1 MEMKSFWKGKRVLV
15 TGHTG
20 FKGSWLALW
29 LLHFGANVTGLSL
42 EPETQQALFTQ
53 LALSNELNHHIGDI
67 RDIAQVKQLVKAVKP
82 DVVFHLAAQPL
93 VRRSYIQP
101 LATWDTNVIGT
112 IHILEALRHCS
123 HSCAAVCVT
132 TDKCYE
138 NKEWN
143 YGYRE
148 NDPLGGYD
156 PYSSSKAA
164 AELAIA
170 SWRQSFFSDSSSH
183 LAIAS
188 ARAGNVI
195 GGGDWSE
202 DRILP
207 DSMRALAQDKPILVR
222 NPNATR
228 PWQHVLEPI
237 GGYLLLAQRLY
248 EQLTTDD
255 LSQRQRLQSSFNFGP
270 AISSNRSVKALVER
284 ILFYWP
290 GQWLDRSN
298 PDAVHEAKLLS
309 LVTDKAFHLL
319 EWQPVWGFERTVEET
334 VRWYRQ
340 AHSISTADTQAFRQL
355 TLGQIQ
361 QYASDLDTSQCL
373 AIKNA

>member
-1 MEMKSFWKGKRVLV
+1 MKSFWKGKRVIV

-20 FKGSWLALW
+20 FKGSWLSLW
-29 LLHFGANVTGLSL
+29 LLHLGATVTGFSL
-42 EPETQQALFTQ
+42 EPETRPALFTQ
-53 LALSNELNHHIGDI
+53 LALSDELDHRIGDI
-67 RDIAQVKQLVKAVKP
+67 RDGTQVEQLIQSVKP
-82 DVVFHLAAQPL
+82 DIVFHLAAQPL
-93 VRRSYIQP
+93 VRRSYAQP
-101 LATWDTNVIGT
+101 LATWNTNVIGT
-112 IHILEALRHCS
+112 IHILEALKHCS

-170 SWRQSFFSDSSSH
+170 SWRQSFFTKSANH
-183 LAIAS
+183 VAIAS

-202 DRILP
+202 DRIFP
-207 DSMRALAQDKPILVR
+207 DAMRALAQGKPILVR

-228 PWQHVLEPI
+228 PWQHVLESI
-237 GGYLLLAQRLY
+237 GGYLLLAQSLY
-248 EQLTTDD
+248 EQLALDN
-255 LSQRQRLQSSFNFGP
+255 LWQRQRLQSSFNFGP
-270 AISSNRSVKALVER
+270 AISSNRSVKALVEH
-284 ILFYWP
+284 ILLHWP
-290 GQWLDRSN
+290 GQWLDHSN
-298 PDAVHEAKLLS
+298 PDAVHEATLLS

-319 EWQPVWGFERTVEET
+319 GWQPVWGFERTIEET
-334 VRWYRQ
+334 VKWYRQ
-340 AHSISTADTQAFRQL
+340 AHDLSTADTQAFQQL
-355 TLGQIQ
+355 TLRQIQ
-361 QYASDLDTSQCL
+361 QYASDWDASQYL
-373 AIKNA
+373 ATKNA